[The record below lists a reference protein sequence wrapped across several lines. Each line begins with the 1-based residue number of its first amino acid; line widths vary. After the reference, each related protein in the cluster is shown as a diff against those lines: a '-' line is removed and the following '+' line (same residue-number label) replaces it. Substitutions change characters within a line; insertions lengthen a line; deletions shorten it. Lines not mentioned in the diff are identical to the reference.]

1 MIAFIDDHREAYGV
15 EPICKVLPIAPSTYR
30 AHAAKRAD
38 PAKLSARAK
47 QDAIRKIEIR
57 RVLAENFD
65 VYGVRKVWRQLR
77 REGED
82 IARCT
87 VERLMRSMGLQGVI
101 RGKPVKT
108 TIGDKAAPCP
118 LDHVNRPVP
127 GAQAERALGLGLH
140 LCRDLDR
147 LRLRRVRDRRL
158 RPAHRG
164 LAGITDRTCK
174 LRSRCVGTGP
184 A

>member
-1 MIAFIDDHREAYGV
+1 MIAFIDDHRWAHGV

-30 AHAAKRAD
+30 AHAAKQAD

-57 RVLAENFD
+57 RVFAENFD

-101 RGKPVKT
+101 RGKPSQNHNQRQGRAVSA
-108 TIGDKAAPCP
+108 GSCQP
-118 LDHVNRPVP
+118 PVP

-140 LCRDLDR
+140 LCRL
-147 LRLRRVRDRRL
+147 LN
-158 RPAHRG
+158 
-164 LAGITDRTCK
+164 
-174 LRSRCVGTGP
+174 RSRKSRRRTFP
-184 A
+184 

>member
-1 MIAFIDDHREAYGV
+1 MIAFIDDHRRAYGV

-47 QDAIRKIEIR
+47 QDAIRKIKIR
-57 RVLAENFD
+57 RVFAENFD

-118 LDHVNRPVP
+118 LDQFRAPRPNALWVSDFSVP
-127 GAQAERALGLGLH
+127 QQAA
-140 LCRDLDR
+140 
-147 LRLRRVRDRRL
+147 
-158 RPAHRG
+158 
-164 LAGITDRTCK
+164 
-174 LRSRCVGTGP
+174 
-184 A
+184 

>member
-1 MIAFIDDHREAYGV
+1 MIAFIDDHRGAYGV

-57 RVLAENFD
+57 RVFAENFD

-101 RGKPVKT
+101 RR
-108 TIGDKAAPCP
+108 KAGQNH
-118 LDHVNRPVP
+118 DQRQGRPVSAGSCQP
-127 GAQAERALGLGLH
+127 PVPSAQAERALGLGLH

-147 LRLRRVRDRRL
+147 FRLRRVRDRRL
-158 RPAHRG
+158 RSAHRG
-164 LAGITDRTCK
+164 LACITDRACE
-174 LRSRCVGTGP
+174 LRSGCVGTGP

>member
-1 MIAFIDDHREAYGV
+1 MIAFIDDHRRTYGV

-30 AHAAKRAD
+30 AHAAKQAD

-47 QDAIRKIEIR
+47 RDAIRKIEIR
-57 RVLAENFD
+57 RVFAENFD

-108 TIGDKAAPCP
+108 TISDKAAPCAMIMSTASSG
-118 LDHVNRPVP
+118 RP
-127 GAQAERALGLGLH
+127 G
-140 LCRDLDR
+140 
-147 LRLRRVRDRRL
+147 
-158 RPAHRG
+158 
-164 LAGITDRTCK
+164 RTRCG
-174 LRSRCVGTGP
+174 SRTSPMSSPGP
-184 A
+184 ASSTSHS